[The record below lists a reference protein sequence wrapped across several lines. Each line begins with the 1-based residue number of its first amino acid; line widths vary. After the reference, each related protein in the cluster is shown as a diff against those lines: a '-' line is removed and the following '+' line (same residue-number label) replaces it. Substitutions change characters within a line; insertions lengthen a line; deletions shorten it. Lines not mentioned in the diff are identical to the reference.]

1 MAKNIHIGLSPLTGT
16 IFAGTAKP
24 MKGGLV
30 GAMQFTGEKVDVTSQ
45 ALAAVAEKLVKE
57 NQIISW
63 SMADGRTLQLRADY
77 VTKPAA
83 LIVRHCPI
91 CGSSLVTTERRPNGN
106 STCDQG
112 HIFPT
117 ASAGGISYGKN

>member
-24 MKGGLV
+24 MKGGPA
-30 GAMQFTGEKVDVTSQ
+30 GAMQFIGEKVDVTSQ

-57 NQIISW
+57 DRIISW
-63 SMADGRTLQLRADY
+63 TLADGRTLQLLADY
-77 VTKPAA
+77 VQKPEPTV
-83 LIVRHCPI
+83 VRCCPR
-91 CGSSLVTTERRPNGN
+91 CGSSLVATERRPDGN

-112 HIFPT
+112 HVFPT
-117 ASAGGISYGKN
+117 ASCK

>member
-24 MKGGLV
+24 VKGNTN
-30 GAMQFTGEKVDVTSQ
+30 GAMQFTGEKVDVTSL

-57 NQIISW
+57 DRIISW
-63 SMADGRTLQLRADY
+63 TLADGRTLQLRADY
-77 VTKPAA
+77 VQKAEPTV
-83 LIVRHCPI
+83 IRRCPR
-91 CGSSLVTTERRPNGN
+91 CGSSLVATERRPDGN

-112 HIFPT
+112 HVFPT
-117 ASAGGISYGKN
+117 ASAIGGSHGKN

>member
-24 MKGGLV
+24 MKGGPA
-30 GAMQFTGEKVDVTSQ
+30 GAMQFTGEKVDVTDL
-45 ALAAVAEKLVKE
+45 ALGAVAQKLAMEGGVA
-57 NQIISW
+57 SFA
-63 SMADGRTLQLRADY
+63 MVDGRILQLRAEY
-77 VTKPAA
+77 IAKPATS
-83 LIVRHCPI
+83 IVRRCPR
-91 CGSSLVTTERRPNGN
+91 CGSSLVATERRPDGN

-117 ASAGGISYGKN
+117 ASAEGISHGKN